1 MSFNER
7 ITIGIPVYNSEK
19 FIRKHIESI
28 FLQTNQQFRIII
40 SNNGSTDNTSEICEE
55 LSKTYD
61 KITFFNHEK
70 NRGAYWNFN
79 FILEQV
85 KTEYFVMA
93 APDDIWSKN
102 FLESN
107 TNILDKCKDFVGS
120 IGNCSVFTREKN
132 TENNEIKIK
141 HLENHNKFQ
150 YVHPVEGNF
159 EERIKF
165 YLNFNMGAQYY
176 SVFRTKDIQ
185 YANFFN
191 DKKNYG
197 MWQADLATI
206 LKILKKGKLNVDTN
220 SSFYKEVSSTSNSII
235 GYMRKMNFSG
245 IDIIFSK
252 IIFCNWFLREF
263 GFRMYFQNLGSLTR
277 YNLAWSNTI
286 CGEILRMT
294 KRSISGKGKYW

>member
-1 MSFNER
+1 MDFNGK

-19 FIRKHIESI
+19 FIRKHIETI

-40 SNNGSTDNTSEICEE
+40 SNNGSTDNTSEICQE
-55 LSKTYD
+55 LAKTYEQ
-61 KITFFNHEK
+61 ITFFNHEK

-79 FILEQV
+79 FILERV
-85 KTEYFVMA
+85 ETEYFVMA

-107 TNILDKCKDFVGS
+107 MNILDKSKDFVGS

-132 TENNEIKIK
+132 VDGNDTEIK
-141 HLENHNKFQ
+141 HLKNDKKFQ

-185 YANFFN
+185 YANFFS
-191 DKKNYG
+191 DKKNHG

-220 SSFYKEVSSTSNSII
+220 SSFHKEVSSTSNSII
-235 GYMRKMNFSG
+235 GYMRKMDFSVK
-245 IDIIFSK
+245 DILFSK
-252 IIFCNWFLREF
+252 VIFCNWFLKEF
-263 GFRMYFQNLGSLTR
+263 GVRMYFKNLGSMIR
-277 YNLAWSNTI
+277 YNLAWGNTI
-286 CGEILRMT
+286 CGEILRII
-294 KRSISGKGKYW
+294 KRSISGKDKYW